1 MMREV
6 RVHLKI
12 GLKSAVLMA
21 VFASTM
27 VVGRNEYFI
36 ILERF
41 VKLICTSCIGI

>member
-1 MMREV
+1 MKGL

-21 VFASTM
+21 VFACIM
-27 VVGRNEYFI
+27 VLGRNEYFI
-36 ILERF
+36 IIERF